1 MKALRFE
8 NLADRP
14 DAVPLVAEW
23 YFGEWGYLNPASTL
37 EKVADRLIASMN
49 HDAIPLVVL
58 AVMGD
63 EVIGS
68 AELKYREMTIYPE
81 KEHWLGGVFVV
92 PEHRGKGVAAR
103 LIDAVVETAR
113 ILGVDLLHVQTERLD
128 GGLYR
133 QLGWQCTERVCYRG
147 LDVLVLQRKL
157 CPPI

>member
-14 DAVPLVAEW
+14 GAVPLVAEW
-23 YFGEWGYLNPASTL
+23 YFGEWGYLNPASTP
-37 EKVADRLIASMN
+37 EKVAAKLLASMN
-49 HDAIPLVVL
+49 RDAIPLVVL

-92 PEHRGKGVAAR
+92 PEHRGRGVAAR
-103 LIDAVVETAR
+103 LIDAVVNSAR
-113 ILGVDLLHVQTERLD
+113 ILGVDVLHIQTKRLD
-128 GGLYR
+128 GGLYLK
-133 QLGWQCTERVCYRG
+133 LGWQRTEQICYRG
-147 LDVLVLQRKL
+147 LDVLVMQREL
-157 CPPI
+157 CPPV